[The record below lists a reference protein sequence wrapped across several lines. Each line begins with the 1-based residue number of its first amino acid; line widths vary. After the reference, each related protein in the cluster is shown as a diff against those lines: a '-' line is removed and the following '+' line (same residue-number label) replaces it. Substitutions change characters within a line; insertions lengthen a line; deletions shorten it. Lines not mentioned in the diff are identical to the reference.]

1 MSLVTDA
8 SNTHVGAALQQKE
21 SGGWCPLA
29 FFSAKPSVTQQRYSA
44 LNRELLGVF
53 LALRH
58 FCFELEGQ
66 NFHILTYRL
75 PLVSAL
81 LCVSLS
87 WSACQQHQLSYISE
101 LTSDL
106 RHTPGAANAVA
117 DNLSFPAPASP
128 PAPKSSSAPQLP
140 PSPGVKVS
148 EVLAMMEVSEVSDS
162 TIPSPF
168 PTAVL
173 HRCTPPKGFPQPPQN
188 GSLLCDT
195 KTNVLRPLV
204 SSSQRFNILT
214 CHNQEFVHPD
224 VLSLQGLSGGAKPMT
239 SVTGA
244 NPAFSANKER
254 SSAMFTFALKRFQS

>member
-1 MSLVTDA
+1 M
-8 SNTHVGAALQQKE
+8 
-21 SGGWCPLA
+21 
-29 FFSAKPSVTQQRYSA
+29 
-44 LNRELLGVF
+44 F

-81 LCVSLS
+81 LCVSPP

-173 HRCTPPKGFPQPPQN
+173 HRCTPPKGFPQPPP
-188 GSLLCDT
+188 CHC
-195 KTNVLRPLV
+195 
-204 SSSQRFNILT
+204 SSSGWFS
-214 CHNQEFVHPD
+214 
-224 VLSLQGLSGGAKPMT
+224 SL
-239 SVTGA
+239 
-244 NPAFSANKER
+244 
-254 SSAMFTFALKRFQS
+254 